1 MRRGGCQRAGS
12 MSRLL
17 KSLLFGIWGLLLIPL
32 SAPVLKNWLAENVF
46 ADPGSAATTVF
57 RDATASPAFVNL
69 LALGQQPWF
78 RFALAFLTG
87 VVVGVSLEWLNRKSG
102 EKKAASLR
110 SLGWKFRSLSESI
123 RIRTATPG
131 WPDNVR
137 DLKPGMLSLF
147 VAARRLDLW
156 APNERAYQLP
166 DATFLC
172 EYLRS
177 VGKHLEDGDF
187 DQARREALSW
197 RPFLDQ
203 AMRP

>member
-1 MRRGGCQRAGS
+1 

-32 SAPVLKNWLAENVF
+32 SAPFLKNWLAENVF

-57 RDATASPAFVNL
+57 RDAIASPAFVNL

-78 RFALAFLTG
+78 RFALTFLTG
-87 VVVGVSLEWLNRKSG
+87 VIVGVSLEWLNRKSG

-123 RIRTATPG
+123 RVRTTSPG

-137 DLKPGMLSLF
+137 DLKPAMLSLF
-147 VAARRLDLW
+147 VAAREFELW
-156 APNERAYQLP
+156 APNERAFQLP

-172 EYLRS
+172 EYLRC

-187 DQARREALSW
+187 AEARREALSW

-203 AMRP
+203 GARSWFGTPAST

>member
-1 MRRGGCQRAGS
+1 

-17 KSLLFGIWGLLLIPL
+17 ERLLVGIWGLLLIPL
-32 SAPVLKNWLAENVF
+32 IAPVLKKWLEENVF
-46 ADPGSAATTVF
+46 ADPGSAAATAF
-57 RDATASPAFVNL
+57 RDAAAMPAFAKL

-102 EKKAASLR
+102 EKKAAALR
-110 SLGWKFRSLSESI
+110 SLGWKFRGLSEAV
-123 RIRTATPG
+123 RTRTAAPG

-137 DLKPGMLSLF
+137 DLRPAMLSLF
-147 VAARRLDLW
+147 VAARKFDFW
-156 APNERAYQLP
+156 APNERAFQLP

-172 EYLRS
+172 EYLRC

-187 DQARREALSW
+187 AEAKKEALSW
-197 RPFLDQ
+197 KPFLDQ
-203 AMRP
+203 GARS

>member
-1 MRRGGCQRAGS
+1 

-17 KSLLFGIWGLLLIPL
+17 RSLLFGIWALLLIPL
-32 SAPVLKNWLAENVF
+32 LAPIVRKWLEENVF
-46 ADPGSAATTVF
+46 TDPGSAATTAF
-57 RDATASPAFVNL
+57 RDATATPAFTGL

-87 VVVGVSLEWLNRKSG
+87 VVVGVSLEWLSRKSG
-102 EKKAASLR
+102 ERKAASLR

-123 RIRTATPG
+123 RIRTASPES
-131 WPDNVR
+131 PDNIR
-137 DLKPGMLSLF
+137 DLKPAMLSLF
-147 VAARRLDLW
+147 VAARRFDLW
-156 APNERAYQLP
+156 APNERAFHLP

-172 EYLRS
+172 EYLRC

-187 DQARREALSW
+187 AEARKEALSW

-203 AMRP
+203 GVRS

>member
-1 MRRGGCQRAGS
+1 

-17 KSLLFGIWGLLLIPL
+17 RSLLVGIWGLLLIPL
-32 SAPVLKNWLAENVF
+32 IAPVLKKWLEENVF
-46 ADPGSAATTVF
+46 ADPGSAATTAF
-57 RDATASPAFVNL
+57 RDATATPAFTSL

-87 VVVGVSLEWLNRKSG
+87 VGVGVSLDWRICKAN
-102 EKKAASLR
+102 EKEAADLR
-110 SLGWKFRSLSESI
+110 SLGWKFRSLSDSI
-123 RIRTATPG
+123 RIRTVSPG

-137 DLKPGMLSLF
+137 DLKPAMLSLF
-147 VAARRLDLW
+147 LAARRFDIW
-156 APNERAYQLP
+156 APNERAFQLP

-172 EYLRS
+172 EYLKC

-187 DQARREALSW
+187 AEARKEALSW

-203 AMRP
+203 GVRA

>member
-1 MRRGGCQRAGS
+1 

-17 KSLLFGIWGLLLIPL
+17 KSLLFGIWGVLLIPL
-32 SAPVLKNWLAENVF
+32 SAPFLKNWLAENVF

-57 RDATASPAFVNL
+57 RDVTASPAFVNL

-78 RFALAFLTG
+78 RFAAAFLTG
-87 VVVGVSLEWLNRKSG
+87 VVVGVCLEWLNRKAG

-123 RIRTATPG
+123 RVRTTSPG

-137 DLKPGMLSLF
+137 DLKPAMLSLF
-147 VAARRLDLW
+147 VAAREFELW
-156 APNERAYQLP
+156 APNERAFQLP

-172 EYLRS
+172 EYLRC

-187 DQARREALSW
+187 AEARREALSW

-203 AMRP
+203 GARS